1 MFSMQVLKSTSC
13 QKTQRRVS
21 KKFRII
27 QKSEEIV
34 EVFVMF
40 NSNEV
45 LNQYITMKKI
55 NQKTVGLKSGNQD
68 INLYSVEYDEEVK
81 ICPLCGKPYKG

>member
-1 MFSMQVLKSTSC
+1 
-13 QKTQRRVS
+13 
-21 KKFRII
+21 
-27 QKSEEIV
+27 
-34 EVFVMF
+34 
-40 NSNEV
+40 
-45 LNQYITMKKI
+45 MKKI